1 MKKIL
6 NFGLI
11 ATLFVIASC
20 ATQVDKNPNY
30 AANLEVAKSF
40 MLAHASEDIAAQTEM
55 LHDDLVWQ
63 PPFYGAE
70 KYGKA
75 EHIKGMLMYQTAF
88 DNILFTADSW
98 LTGVNAETGELD
110 GSVRTYGIWS
120 GTHTETGK
128 SFSVNAYHTME
139 FTDGKISAGGDYFDV
154 GGMFA
159 SLQDEESTDEES
171 TDEESAD
178 EESTE

>member
-6 NFGLI
+6 NLGLI
-11 ATLFVIASC
+11 ATLFVVASC

-40 MLAHASEDIAAQTEM
+40 MVAHSSEDIAAQTEM

-75 EHIKGMLMYQTAF
+75 EHIEVLLMFQTAF

-120 GTHTETGK
+120 GTHAESGK
-128 SFSVNAYHTME
+128 PFSVNAYHTME
-139 FTDGKISAGGDYFDV
+139 FTDGKISAGGSYFDV

-159 SLQDEESTDEES
+159 SLQEEESIEDEAA
-171 TDEESAD
+171 EEEAA
-178 EESTE
+178 E

>member
-75 EHIKGMLMYQTAF
+75 VCLCTKLHLIISYLLLTA
-88 DNILFTADSW
+88 
-98 LTGVNAETGELD
+98 G
-110 GSVRTYGIWS
+110 
-120 GTHTETGK
+120 
-128 SFSVNAYHTME
+128 
-139 FTDGKISAGGDYFDV
+139 
-154 GGMFA
+154 
-159 SLQDEESTDEES
+159 
-171 TDEESAD
+171 
-178 EESTE
+178 